1 MELPTGEDMMK
12 TFSSS
17 LLALDFALIAQR
29 PIEEAASAI
38 SAILDDCEALQEQ
51 IETHQTRL
59 FSVLLC
65 ASRVATEKELYR
77 LQENPET
84 GFPFTNV
91 DDWLKFCCP
100 KCYRYAQKANKI
112 QAGLPAATLPQLEA
126 IKECNGELLGQYVSS
141 ETVKNDPAVIDAAAK
156 MTEAKFRK
164 HLEEKGQHIEKPEI
178 VFKAFP
184 HTKAENIRM
193 AMGIIKKKFEAEGC
207 PVMESIEDTLWHLS
221 VDIIAEEGD
230 DLMDPDEA
238 RKEHQEVLA

>member
-1 MELPTGEDMMK
+1 MNPK

-51 IETHQTRL
+51 IETNQTRL

-65 ASRVATEKELYR
+65 AARVATEREIYR
-77 LQENPET
+77 RQENPET

-100 KCYRYAQKANKI
+100 KCYQYAQKANKI
-112 QAGLPAATLPQLEA
+112 QAALPAATLPQLEA
-126 IKECNGELLGQYVSS
+126 AKVDNIDLLANYVSS
-141 ETVKNDPAVIDAAAK
+141 DSVKNDPAVIDAAAK

-164 HLEEKGQHIEKPEI
+164 HLEEKGQHIEKPRI
-178 VFKAFP
+178 LFNAFP
-184 HTKAENIRM
+184 ESGAKQVLEALSIVKRKA
-193 AMGIIKKKFEAEGC
+193 
-207 PVMESIEDTLWHLS
+207 IEFG
-221 VDIIAEEGD
+221 E
-230 DLMDPDEA
+230 DPDKIETA
-238 RKEHQEVLA
+238 NAQLMYWAADYIAEHQEVMA